1 MFYNHMHV
9 FPIALAVV
17 AGLLGAVLG
26 SAHPIASA
34 LVSGI
39 AGSLIAG
46 VTMVVCIATLPHHV
60 FGVSGVQLWL
70 RSIKSNVLCLC
81 SVRPCV

>member
-1 MFYNHMHV
+1 MR
-9 FPIALAVV
+9 IDQLIGRILCAALAVV
-17 AGLLGAVLG
+17 AGLIGAVLG

-60 FGVSGVQLWL
+60 FGVSI
-70 RSIKSNVLCLC
+70 SIPKPMMITIITNDTFIV
-81 SVRPCV
+81 